1 MTQDPRLQLYQ
12 LKKYELEGKRV
23 QIVREVTRALEESGV
38 SFQGLSSRVK
48 GETSLARKLNRP
60 DKTYAS
66 LWDVTDLVG
75 VRVVTFF
82 EDNVEEIAS
91 LIERSFGIDYQNS
104 TNKMNMAEHD
114 RFGYRSLHYICF
126 LKDDPTFRFEIQIRT
141 ILQHAWAEIEHDL
154 GYKAGDLASQKIR
167 RRFSRIAGLL
177 EIADQEFVSIR
188 RELDD
193 YVRSVKENAQAVEL
207 DAVSVV
213 TILDQSEVKAADEW
227 IASLLNVKLSND
239 PFYPY
244 YLVRML
250 QAAGLR
256 GGGETLD
263 SLKKY
268 RIQIEESANCYF
280 EIIDELWG
288 IRFEA
293 GMTLPRGYSLV
304 LLSHVLILMSESLA
318 LNRVRRLAEMYR
330 TIDQTH
336 GSITPLDIA
345 HRFVDKLDLTKTFR

>member
-1 MTQDPRLQLYQ
+1 MDSRLQIFQ
-12 LKKYELEGKRV
+12 KKKYELEGKRV
-23 QIVREVTRALEESGV
+23 QIVREVTRALEESKIGYQ
-38 SFQGLSSRVK
+38 SISSRVK
-48 GETSLARKLNRP
+48 GEESLARKLNRP
-60 DKTYAS
+60 DKTYES

-75 VRVVTFF
+75 IRVVTFF
-82 EDNVEEIAS
+82 EDNIDEIAS
-91 LIERSFGIDYQNS
+91 LIERSFEIDYQHS
-104 TNKMNMAEHD
+104 TNKMNIAEHD
-114 RFGYRSLHYICF
+114 RFGYRSLHYICH
-126 LKDDPTFRFEIQIRT
+126 LKEDPSFRFEIQIRT

-188 RELDD
+188 RELDN
-193 YVRSVKENAQAVEL
+193 YVHAVKTNSAGVEL

-213 TILDQSEVKAADEW
+213 TLLEQPEVIAADRW
-227 IASLLNVKLSND
+227 IADLLNVSLSKE

-250 QAAGLR
+250 HAAGLR
-256 GGGETLD
+256 GVKETFESLQGHQKQIQD
-263 SLKKY
+263 SAK
-268 RIQIEESANCYF
+268 CYF

-293 GMTLPRGYSLV
+293 GMTLPRGYGLV
-304 LLSHVLILMSESLA
+304 LLSHVVILASESLA
-318 LNRVRRLAEMYR
+318 LNKVRRLAEMYR

-336 GSITPLDIA
+336 GSISPLDIA
-345 HRFVDKLDLTKTFR
+345 QKFVDKLSVR